1 MEMTR
6 QCNIISVDVEDYFQV
21 EAFADNVPRSAWQRY
36 ASRVEDNTRRI
47 LDVLDESGVKGT
59 FFILGWVADHHP
71 RVVRQIVARGHEP
84 ACHSY
89 WHRRVYE
96 LSPEAFRA
104 DTLRAK
110 NAIEQAA
117 GVPVYGYRAPSFS
130 ITQESLWAL
139 ELLAELGF
147 RFDSSIF
154 PINHDLYGMPDAHRG
169 PFRVLTKAGSIVE
182 FPLAT
187 FRLCRAVNMPVA
199 GGGYL
204 RILPDWYTKAGLR
217 SAWREFLPVVTYVHP
232 WELDPEQPRVKASL
246 KSRLRHYTNLKKTE
260 SRLRKLLSLA
270 PFTCF
275 RDSRLAEMI

>member
-1 MEMTR
+1 MEMTQ
-6 QCNIISVDVEDYFQV
+6 QCNIISVDVEDYFHV
-21 EAFADNVPRSAWQRY
+21 EAFAENVPRSAWQRY
-36 ASRVEDNTRRI
+36 TSRVEANTRRI
-47 LDVLDESGVKGT
+47 LDVLDEYGVKGT

-71 RVVRQIVARGHEP
+71 GLVRQIVARGHEP

-96 LSPEAFRA
+96 LTPEAFRV

-130 ITQESLWAL
+130 ITRESLWAL

-154 PINHDLYGMPDAHRG
+154 PINHDLYGMPHAHRG
-169 PFRVLTKAGSIVE
+169 PFRVLTKAGPLVE

-187 FRLCRAVNMPVA
+187 FRLCRGVNMPVA

-232 WELDPEQPRVKASL
+232 WELDPEQPRVKTSL
-246 KSRLRHYTNLKKTE
+246 KSRLRHYTNLRKTE

-270 PFTCF
+270 PFTSF